1 MAVKRILITVTTY
14 HLPSRSYDELVCTD
28 SVCSGNECTSSIDD
42 EGMETSTGCPGEA
55 NCSEGF
61 CERGDYGY

>member
-1 MAVKRILITVTTY
+1 MGLWCEADEDCAN
-14 HLPSRSYDELVCTD
+14 DELVCTD
-28 SVCSGNECTSSIDD
+28 SVCTGNECTSSIDE
-42 EGMETSTGCPGEA
+42 EGMKTSSGCPGEA